1 MEVLAVAFTIIGCFI
16 LWLGI
21 DLAVGLNKV
30 ITEDLE
36 QTDVSR

>member
-1 MEVLAVAFTIIGCFI
+1 MIAAVIFTIIGCFI

-30 ITEDLE
+30 ITEELE

>member
-1 MEVLAVAFTIIGCFI
+1 MEVLTVAFTIIGCFI

-30 ITEDLE
+30 IE
-36 QTDVSR
+36 QDMEQ